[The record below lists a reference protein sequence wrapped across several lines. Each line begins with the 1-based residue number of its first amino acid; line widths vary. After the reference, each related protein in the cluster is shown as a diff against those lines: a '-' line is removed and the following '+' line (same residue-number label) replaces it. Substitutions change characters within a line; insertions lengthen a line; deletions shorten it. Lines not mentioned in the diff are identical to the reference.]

1 MKNAVQVFS
10 SFGVCTGL
18 VVIDRFRNML
28 LAAGL
33 FSAINI
39 FGSAMADSKLP
50 PLLCG
55 GIDPSWSLEIQ
66 DEEAVYTAP
75 DVEQIDYTIPHVTT
89 AEGRLWPQVLTLL
102 AQRDTALAIVRPMQC
117 SDTASDTKFD
127 WMIDVLTQRNG
138 EAIALTGCCR
148 LRPTD

>member
-1 MKNAVQVFS
+1 MIDQLGKWSLSVGVFCVIS
-10 SFGVCTGL
+10 SLSV
-18 VVIDRFRNML
+18 
-28 LAAGL
+28 
-33 FSAINI
+33 
-39 FGSAMADSKLP
+39 AMADSKLP

-55 GIDPSWSLEIQ
+55 GIEPSWSLEIQ

-89 AEGRLWPQVLTLL
+89 AEGRPWPQVLTLL
-102 AQRDTALAIVRPMQC
+102 AQRDTALAIVRPLQC

-148 LRPTD
+148 LRPAD